1 MRKTLI
7 LATVSGVGQMVKRL
21 VLCFDGT
28 WSSADSEKAETNVA
42 RLARAVRANS
52 GSDQVQQITLYLR
65 GVGSTG
71 IALERLVGGAFGKGV
86 EDNIRSGY
94 MFLAQNYEPG
104 DEIFLFGYSRGA
116 FTARS
121 LSGFISSS
129 GLLKR
134 HTLSNIVDAWNYYR
148 TADPR
153 SPNDFCQ
160 LYRSDC
166 HKDVTISFLGVWDT
180 VGALG
185 IPGTILNRLTAHD
198 YEFHDT
204 TPSSIVRVGRQA
216 LAIDEQRDEFMP
228 ALWTGVVPANCNIAQ
243 VWFAGAHS
251 DVGGGYRRRALA
263 DIPLLWMAEEA
274 AKAGLQLDLG
284 MLPDRQSLDACA
296 PQHESRQSWSRKD
309 LLTPTI
315 RQVMGGEPDVGML
328 ERLYR
333 SMDDEG
339 RLLNPIN
346 ESLHPSVGER
356 FGMPIMRLDGDDEA
370 GEEQLTYQ
378 PKNVKHLFLQ
388 PT

>member
-1 MRKTLI
+1 
-7 LATVSGVGQMVKRL
+7 MVKRL

-28 WSSADSEKAETNVA
+28 WNSADSKRAETNVA

-52 GSDQVQQITLYLR
+52 GSDRVQQITFYLR

-71 IALERLVGGAFGKGV
+71 IALERLVGGAFGQGID
-86 EDNIRSGY
+86 DNIRSGY

-104 DEIFLFGYSRGA
+104 DEIYLFGFSRGA

-121 LSGFISSS
+121 LTGFISSS

-134 HTLSNIVDAWNYYR
+134 QKLGGIVDAWNYYR

-153 SPNDFCQ
+153 SPADFCR
-160 LYRSDC
+160 LYDSDC
-166 HKDVTISFLGVWDT
+166 HSDVAIAFLGVWDT

-185 IPGTILNRLTAHD
+185 IPGTVLNRLTAHQ

-204 TPSSIVRVGRQA
+204 APSRIVRVGRQA
-216 LAIDEQRDEFMP
+216 LAIDEQRDEFVP
-228 ALWTGVVPANCNIAQ
+228 TLWTGVAPSGCDIAQ

-251 DVGGGYRRRALA
+251 DVGGGYCSRALA

-274 AKAGLQLDLG
+274 VKTGLQLDTA

-296 PQHESRQSWSRKD
+296 RQHESRQSWSRKD

-315 RQVMGGEPDVGML
+315 RQVMGGEPKLGLL

-333 SMDDEG
+333 SMDNEG
-339 RLLNPIN
+339 RLLTPIN
-346 ESLHPSVGER
+346 ESLHPSVGKR
-356 FGMPIMRLDGDDEA
+356 FGAPILRLDGDDEA
-370 GEEQLTYQ
+370 SEEQLSYE
-378 PKNVKHLFLQ
+378 PKNLAHLFS
-388 PT
+388 